1 MTYPEF
7 VESMASDASKAS
19 HQARLTTAALGLAGE
34 AGELADEIKKH
45 LFHGHNLTKEK
56 LREKVTKELG
66 DIIWYATF
74 LMTTMNTTMEEVQE
88 QNIKK
93 LQERYKSGKFTAAE
107 SINRGNAAVD
117 AVDAVG
123 VAAT

>member
-74 LMTTMNTTMEEVQE
+74 LMTTMNTTMEEVQA

-93 LQERYKSGKFTAAE
+93 LQERYKSGKFTALE
-107 SINRGNAAVD
+107 SINRD
-117 AVDAVG
+117 ADAEG
-123 VAAT
+123 VVTT